1 LLYQFPL
8 ARSYKG
14 VGMRS
19 RHLQS
24 SLWVVVLLMLLGIGM
39 LLTLLGI
46 GLLLT
51 LLGIGLL
58 LGCVATRSVAILGY
72 CVKLLGCRC

>member
-1 LLYQFPL
+1 
-8 ARSYKG
+8 
-14 VGMRS
+14 
-19 RHLQS
+19 
-24 SLWVVVLLMLLGIGM
+24 VVVLLMLLGIGM

-51 LLGIGLL
+51 LLGISLL
-58 LGCVATRSVAILGY
+58 LGCVATRSVATLGY